1 MTELYLQALMDN
13 QLGGANM
20 EGASVTPPTQQRATV
35 LVKDAFI
42 SAAEREIGTGD
53 AVVITM
59 ITKDGIR
66 DEIFPLKRD

>member
-1 MTELYLQALMDN
+1 MDN
-13 QLGGANM
+13 QLGGANI
-20 EGASVTPPTQQRATV
+20 EGPSPSPPTQQRATV

-59 ITKDGIR
+59 ISKDGIR
-66 DEIFPLKRD
+66 EEIFPLKKD